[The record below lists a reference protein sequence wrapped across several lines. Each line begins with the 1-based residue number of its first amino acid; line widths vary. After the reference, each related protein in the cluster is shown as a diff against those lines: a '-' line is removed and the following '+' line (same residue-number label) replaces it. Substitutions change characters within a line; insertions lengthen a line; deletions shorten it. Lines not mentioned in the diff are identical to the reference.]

1 MRDLTTNTRHWR
13 KNLRYLR
20 WVSKAVFL
28 LLFIVP
34 VAYVAGAPRVSV
46 YSFLLGGPTLTK
58 TSLVVP
64 ITQSVCNTWISG
76 FGNTNPG
83 AWILCP
89 LGAVQTLLTGEVEI
103 ITIVAMLL
111 FIIPIVLLGNAF
123 CSWVC
128 PIGTIVDSFDKGVE
142 KFLPKVE
149 AKRNKRSLRRR
160 QSKHNG
166 HEENGKNLVCPSC
179 PVGKVTSKR
188 YGVLANG
195 VMASAFVGAAAL
207 RLPVFCVVCPIGIV
221 TRGMVH
227 LRSMASITG
236 KYLPFILEF
245 WPIPI
250 AAVLVSL
257 RERRFWC
264 KKLCPVG
271 ALLRGAGALS
281 PFIKL
286 RVEDK
291 KCVMKGCP
299 EDCEDGRLDF
309 CLFCRTL
316 DDRKCEKVC
325 PVDINLVDHGSF
337 NRCTKC
343 LECYIACDYNAVKI
357 DLLDKPKVFRIG
369 SFFRRLVG
377 RRRKDQATPIENRS
391 DAAG

>member
-1 MRDLTTNTRHWR
+1 MRDLTANTRHLR

-28 LLFIVP
+28 LLFMVP
-34 VAYVAGAPRVSV
+34 VAYLAGAPRVSV
-46 YSFLLGGPTLTK
+46 YSFVLAGPTLTK

-64 ITQSVCNTWISG
+64 LAQSVCNMWTSI
-76 FGNTNPG
+76 FGNTKPG

-89 LGAVQTLLTGEVEI
+89 LGAVQSLLTGEVEI
-103 ITIVAMLL
+103 PTIVAMLL
-111 FIIPIVLLGNAF
+111 FIIPIVLLGNFF

-128 PIGTIVDSFDKGVE
+128 PIGTIIDSFDKGIE
-142 KFLPKVE
+142 KFFPKVE
-149 AKRNKRSLRRR
+149 AKRKKRSLRHRK
-160 QSKHNG
+160 SKHDIQ
-166 HEENGKNLVCPSC
+166 EEQGKNLVCPSC
-179 PVGKVTSKR
+179 PVGKVISKR
-188 YGVLANG
+188 FGVLANG
-195 VMASAFVGAAAL
+195 VMASAFVGAAAF
-207 RLPVFCVVCPIGIV
+207 RLPVFCVVCPIGIA

-236 KYLPFILEF
+236 KYLPVILEF
-245 WPIPI
+245 WLVPI

-299 EDCEDGRLDF
+299 EDCEDYHLDYCGWCRLI
-309 CLFCRTL
+309 

-357 DLLDKPKVFRIG
+357 DLLDKPKIFRIG
-369 SFFRRLVG
+369 GFFRRL
-377 RRRKDQATPIENRS
+377 RPRSRKDQVTPIANQL

>member
-1 MRDLTTNTRHWR
+1 M
-13 KNLRYLR
+13 
-20 WVSKAVFL
+20 
-28 LLFIVP
+28 VP
-34 VAYVAGAPRVSV
+34 VAYLAGAPRVSV
-46 YSFLLGGPTLTK
+46 YSFVLAGPTLTK

-64 ITQSVCNTWISG
+64 LAQSVCNMWTSI
-76 FGNTNPG
+76 FGNTKPG

-89 LGAVQTLLTGEVEI
+89 LGAVQSLLTGEVEI
-103 ITIVAMLL
+103 PTIVAMLL
-111 FIIPIVLLGNAF
+111 FIIPIVLLGNFF

-128 PIGTIVDSFDKGVE
+128 PIGTIIDSFDKGIE
-142 KFLPKVE
+142 KFFPKVE
-149 AKRNKRSLRRR
+149 AKRKKRSLRHRK
-160 QSKHNG
+160 SKHDIQ
-166 HEENGKNLVCPSC
+166 EEQGKNLVCPSC
-179 PVGKVTSKR
+179 PVGKVISKR
-188 YGVLANG
+188 FGVLANG
-195 VMASAFVGAAAL
+195 VMASAFVGAAAF
-207 RLPVFCVVCPIGIV
+207 RLPVFCVVCPIGIA

-236 KYLPFILEF
+236 KYLPVILEF
-245 WPIPI
+245 WLVPI

-299 EDCEDGRLDF
+299 EDCEDYHLDYCGWCRLI
-309 CLFCRTL
+309 

-357 DLLDKPKVFRIG
+357 DLLDKPKIFRIG
-369 SFFRRLVG
+369 GFFRRL
-377 RRRKDQATPIENRS
+377 RPRSRKDQVTPIANQL